1 MRAVLFYAPKD
12 IKLEELSSPELNNG
26 ELRVKIQAAVTG
38 GTDLKTYLRGH
49 PRIITKIPS
58 KFGYEFAGSVIES
71 KNPKF
76 KVGDRLISA
85 NTAPCY
91 QCYFCDK
98 KEHELCE
105 NLEFLNG
112 SFAEEI
118 IIPAQIAKHNTYKLH
133 DSLSYEKAVLT
144 QTLAVALHGF
154 YKSGIKDGDKV
165 CVYGIGAIGQ
175 SFIKL
180 CKALKK
186 NVEVFAVGSSSLKL
200 ELAKK
205 NRADYVINYKK
216 TKVEEY
222 ISERTDYG
230 CDVVIEAVGKPE
242 TWEMALKLVRP
253 GGLMN
258 FFGGCP
264 RDTEIRLDTFQAHYL
279 ELRTVGVFHHTPHYI
294 QEALKIITQ
303 NKIDLSDLITDK
315 MPLAEL
321 EMALKKMNAGEALKV
336 LIQP

>member
-1 MRAVLFYAPKD
+1 MKAFLFYEPEK
-12 IKLEELSSPELNNG
+12 IQLEEVSPEELAHG
-26 ELRVKIQAAVTG
+26 ELRVKIQSSVTG

-49 PRIITKIPS
+49 PRIITKTPS
-58 KFGYEFAGSVIES
+58 KFGYEFAGTVIES
-71 KNPKF
+71 KSPKF
-76 KVGDRLISA
+76 KIGDRVISA

-91 QCYFCDK
+91 ECYFCDK
-98 KEHELCE
+98 KEFELCE

-112 SFAEEI
+112 SFSEEI
-118 IIPAQIAKHNTYKLH
+118 IIPAQITKHNTYKIH
-133 DSLSYEKAVLT
+133 ESISFDKAVLT

-175 SFIKL
+175 CFIKL
-180 CKALKK
+180 CKAFKK
-186 NVEVFAVGSSSLKL
+186 NIEVFAVGSSNLKL

-205 NRADYVINYKK
+205 NKADYVINYKK
-216 TKVEEY
+216 TKVAEY

-242 TWEMALKLVRP
+242 AWEMALKLVRP
-253 GGLMN
+253 GGLVN

-264 RDTEIRLDTFQAHYL
+264 KGSSIEIDTFQAHYL

-294 QEALKIITQ
+294 QEALRIISE
-303 NKIDLSDLITDK
+303 NKIDLSDLVTDT
-315 MPLAEL
+315 MPLSEL
-321 EMALKKMNAGEALKV
+321 ETALKKMNAGEAIKV
-336 LIQP
+336 LIKP

>member
-1 MRAVLFYAPKD
+1 MKAFLFYAPEK
-12 IKLEELSSPELNNG
+12 IKLEDISSAQLSQD

-49 PRIITKIPS
+49 PRIIKETPS
-58 KFGYEFAGSVIES
+58 KFGYEFVGSVIES
-71 KNPKF
+71 KSPKF
-76 KVGDRLISA
+76 RVGDRVISA

-91 QCYFCDK
+91 ECYFCSK
-98 KEHELCE
+98 KEYELCE

-118 IIPAQIAKHNTYKLH
+118 IIPAQITKHNTYKLQ

-175 SFIKL
+175 CFIKL
-180 CKALKK
+180 CKTLKK
-186 NVEVFAVGSSSLKL
+186 DIEVFAVGSSSLKL
-200 ELAKK
+200 ESAKK
-205 NRADYVINYKK
+205 NKADYVINYKK
-216 TKVEEY
+216 AKVEEY

-253 GGLMN
+253 GGLVN

-264 RDTEIRLDTFQAHYL
+264 RGTNISLDTFQAHYL
-279 ELRTVGVFHHTPHYI
+279 ELRTVGVFHHTPQYI
-294 QEALKIITQ
+294 QEALKLITEK
-303 NKIDLSDLITDK
+303 KIDLSDLITDI

-321 EMALKKMNAGEALKV
+321 ETALKKMNSGEALKV
-336 LIQP
+336 LIKP